1 MRHRFIEV
9 NVWRPIRG
17 PLRTMPL
24 AVCDASS
31 MLPDDFVACDLLYRD
46 RVGEIS
52 YVSYRETHRW
62 YYYPDM
68 QREEVLLLKCFD
80 SGPARGGI
88 GAHAAFKHPDSSDR
102 RALPRESIEARAFAF
117 FAP

>member
-1 MRHRFIEV
+1 
-9 NVWRPIRG
+9 
-17 PLRTMPL
+17 MPL
-24 AVCDASS
+24 AVCDATS
-31 MLPDDFVACDLLYRD
+31 MRPNDHVACDLLYRD

-52 YVSYRETHRW
+52 YVSYREGHRW

-88 GAHAAFKHPDSSDR
+88 GAHAAFEHPHTPTD
-102 RALPRESIEARAFAF
+102 ALPRESIEARAFAF